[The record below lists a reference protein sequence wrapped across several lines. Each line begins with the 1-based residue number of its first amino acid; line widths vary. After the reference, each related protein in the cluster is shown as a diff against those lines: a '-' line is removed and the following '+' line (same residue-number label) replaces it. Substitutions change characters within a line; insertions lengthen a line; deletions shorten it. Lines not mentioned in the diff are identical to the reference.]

1 MKTIK
6 QLKKLFPLLDQG
18 IVSGG
23 NFFLGVIL
31 ARVLGLE
38 GYGEYTLVW
47 FVILFCSSINQAWII
62 SPLYTF
68 APQYKKKEKTN
79 YIRSVLSHQI
89 IFALSAA
96 LLVYLL
102 VIVSSLLL
110 PRWQIARASHIVSL
124 IVFCF
129 LMYDFF
135 RRLHYVQGNVSKALT
150 LDVLV
155 YSSQMGGLI
164 VLTYLHKLSLYNA
177 FMTVSISYG
186 LTFLL
191 EYKACFLLNI
201 DRKAIRKTALQHW
214 RYSRWLIGTS
224 LLQWVS
230 GNFFIISAGGMLGP
244 IVVGAIRMLQNIMGV
259 IHILFLALENQVPL
273 KASHLYANKG
283 LQAMYAYLKKVA
295 IRGSL
300 ITLLMA
306 CTIALLGKQIISL
319 LYAGKH
325 LAYASFLYAFGGLYV
340 LVFIGTCLRFAI
352 RTLEKTKAIF
362 FAYVWSTLFS
372 ILSAN
377 FIIKQFQMSGIL
389 IGLFATQLIMQ
400 GYFIYSLKGKSQPY
414 NLELTNMAN

>member
-47 FVILFCSSINQAWII
+47 FVVLFCSSIHQAWIV

-68 APQYKKKEKTN
+68 APQYKEKEKTN
-79 YIRSVLSHQI
+79 YIRSVLSHQV

-102 VIVSSLLL
+102 VIVSSFLF
-110 PRWQIARASHIVSL
+110 PRWQIARTSHIVSL

-164 VLTYLHKLSLYNA
+164 VLTYLDKLSLYNA

-191 EYKACFLLNI
+191 EYNC
-201 DRKAIRKTALQHW
+201 
-214 RYSRWLIGTS
+214 
-224 LLQWVS
+224 
-230 GNFFIISAGGMLGP
+230 
-244 IVVGAIRMLQNIMGV
+244 
-259 IHILFLALENQVPL
+259 
-273 KASHLYANKG
+273 
-283 LQAMYAYLKKVA
+283 
-295 IRGSL
+295 
-300 ITLLMA
+300 
-306 CTIALLGKQIISL
+306 L
-319 LYAGKH
+319 LYTSDA
-325 LAYASFLYAFGGLYV
+325 AD
-340 LVFIGTCLRFAI
+340 
-352 RTLEKTKAIF
+352 E
-362 FAYVWSTLFS
+362 
-372 ILSAN
+372 
-377 FIIKQFQMSGIL
+377 
-389 IGLFATQLIMQ
+389 
-400 GYFIYSLKGKSQPY
+400 
-414 NLELTNMAN
+414 